1 MDLGSEDFKEVI
13 LARFI
18 RTKTYL
24 QEYIKQIPTY
34 LMVLRHKF
42 EHPLSE
48 LHILIQQLVP
58 YSKFENNLYLRNS
71 KNGISQDFNYFDLA
85 LNEIKTALKYLKKKK
100 NIEVFQEMG
109 NEELDRKITQIIRVL
124 EGIKSEIN

>member
-1 MDLGSEDFKEVI
+1 MDLGSEDFKEII

-48 LHILIQQLVP
+48 LHILTQQLVP
-58 YSKFENNLYLRNS
+58 YSEFEVNLHLIDS
-71 KNGISQDFNYFDLA
+71 KSGISQDLNYFDLA

-100 NIEVFQEMG
+100 NVEVFQEMG
-109 NEELDRKITQIIRVL
+109 NEELDRKITQIIRIL

>member
-1 MDLGSEDFKEVI
+1 MDLGSEDFKEII

-24 QEYIKQIPTY
+24 QEYIKQIPIY

-48 LHILIQQLVP
+48 LHILTQQLVP
-58 YSKFENNLYLRNS
+58 YSEFEVNLHLIDS
-71 KNGISQDFNYFDLA
+71 KSGISQDLNYFNLA

-100 NIEVFQEMG
+100 NVEVFQEMG
-109 NEELDRKITQIIRVL
+109 NEELDRKITQIIRIL